1 MPVEFQLDEPDRI
14 VRTRAWGCL
23 TDDDL
28 LDHQVHVTALFRD
41 EVLDSTWAQ
50 IYDTT
55 GAENLDGVTTRGL
68 ERLAQGLPWP
78 DGSLMVIVTSGV
90 LQFGLARMFE
100 LASDFAGARIL
111 PSVAEAEAFIA
122 RARARSGEAT

>member
-1 MPVEFQLDEPDRI
+1 MPVEFQLDAPNRI
-14 VRTRAWGCL
+14 VRTRAWGHL
-23 TDDDL
+23 TDADL
-28 LDHQVHVTALFRD
+28 LAHQGQMRALLKD
-41 EVLDSTWAQ
+41 GILDSTWAQ
-50 IYDTT
+50 VYDTT

-100 LASDFAGARIL
+100 LAADFGGAHIL
-111 PSVAEAEAFIA
+111 ASAAAAEAFIA
-122 RARARSGEAT
+122 QARARPAEAT